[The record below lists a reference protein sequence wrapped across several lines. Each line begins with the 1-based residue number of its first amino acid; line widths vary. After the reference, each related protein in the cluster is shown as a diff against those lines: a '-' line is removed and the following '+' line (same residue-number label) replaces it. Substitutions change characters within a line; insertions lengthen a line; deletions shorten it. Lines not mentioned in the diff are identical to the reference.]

1 MTELNPAQTITIW
14 TALIGT
20 IGTVSAW
27 SLSQKLPEETK
38 IDVSKLVIA
47 GAIVVVGAGIA
58 SAYILKQQ
66 R

>member
-1 MTELNPAQTITIW
+1 MTELNPAQTITLW

-27 SLSQKLPEETK
+27 SLSQKLPEEAK

-47 GAIVVVGAGIA
+47 GTIVIVGAGIA
-58 SAYILKQQ
+58 SAFILKQQ

>member
-14 TALIGT
+14 TALVGT

-27 SLSQKLPEETK
+27 TLSQKLPEETK

-47 GAIVVVGAGIA
+47 GTIVVIGAGIA